1 MVRRVWQRRE
11 EQRLSSLFSSWIT
24 GKVQSPPIFHLT
36 RGAAPGVLWQVEMRV
51 KTREPESGSRRR
63 SPPMGAGVNAGFL
76 LSLPAW
82 PPRINLGGSLQ
93 RERRNVNSIPNFAH
107 YSKSRAPCESSV
119 LAQFNFSLWKIS
131 NIYKRREISI
141 NIVNLYVLI
150 SHILF
155 CLSPHIYTHT
165 MFYFLKF
172 LLFFTLFFLNLLTFD
187 WRIIATLYWFLPHS
201 SMDQR

>member
-1 MVRRVWQRRE
+1 MAKKRRAEALFFVLFLDYWQGAE
-11 EQRLSSLFSSWIT
+11 
-24 GKVQSPPIFHLT
+24 PPLFHLT
-36 RGAAPGVLWQVEMRV
+36 GGAAPGVLWQVEMRV
-51 KTREPESGSRRR
+51 KTHREPGSGSRRR

-82 PPRINLGGSLQ
+82 PPRIYLRGSLQ
-93 RERRNVNSIPNFAH
+93 RERRNVNSIPNCAH

-119 LAQFNFSLWKIS
+119 LAQFKLSLWKIS

-141 NIVNLYVLI
+141 NVVNLYVLI

-165 MFYFLKF
+165 MFYFLNF
-172 LLFFTLFFLNLLTFD
+172 YYFSHFFF
-187 WRIIATLYWFLPHS
+187 S
-201 SMDQR
+201 